1 MSRVS
6 RAARAIHKRAMA
18 RDAEDKVLLAVFEE
32 AKRKGWSVRFAHAT
46 ASKDGLKM
54 SYKQVLRRH
63 KLWMEWE
70 RLGGGRPQP
79 IGALHCKQGR
89 TALSPAGETALIK
102 WITHA
107 DELSI
112 AVSPVWVKA
121 AAMELAEQMDCC
133 AGFKGVPCDSW
144 YQSFKA
150 RHHDFLNTVVV
161 ERYDSGRLHAE
172 ENIETYSKKTLNR
185 IAYLIKEHKLKAKQ
199 IFNCDETRVG
209 SDKMKAVLARA
220 AKRGGKHDRAK
231 GELDY
236 CSLLPFICADGRL
249 SEVLTVVT
257 KKPEAT
263 QEVISAEMVL
273 ETHTA
278 GFKHVEYKVSPS
290 GYFTPEIITGAL
302 KRWADEERDG
312 RKAEEW
318 PLLLI
323 TDGHDSHTDFAVI
336 NFCRKN
342 NIHLVLLPP
351 HSTHLLQ
358 PLDLA
363 IFGPTKHNFR
373 AHFNDEAVRLRAD
386 VSNALEFRA
395 TLEAKIVALMLKS
408 LRTVCVSERVQ
419 RAFGDCGLYPPNL
432 AKCHKFVAEKLD
444 LDRLRAQ
451 QERLR
456 GFEKEYGP
464 ALSSVFDVI
473 EDFQKAKKA
482 SGKEGVPGV
491 PVDICCD
498 CGKLH
503 AKTSA
508 RRAATVKVAK
518 SGQIATSDACAR
530 SSWLNKWRK
539 YIHSGKN
546 GAYMPWLQLA
556 RRLVRDRSSRESRR
570 QAIQVLEPKVAAA
583 EDNMRAAEERL
594 EKTKTQATSEL
605 ITASMKRDAVTLH
618 KASLRS
624 CQTLVNRLSREL
636 DDATSKRDKVEADIN
651 KGEAELLLREKALAA
666 TPLLGK
672 MREHA
677 LMTELRD
684 VEALHEFADDALAFM
699 TSERMKPMADVLR
712 DLPPRPPAHAAG
724 GAGGPNVAHVAVPA
738 AAQAAAPGAAA
749 VAGAGGPAAA
759 NGAGA
764 AAGGAAA
771 SIANRS
777 RSSASG
783 TAARAQGARQSGASA
798 TGGASARGRSAQKRG
813 RRRGAG
819 LSSGVVVAGV
829 RDEELEGEVGK
840 RGRVDLAPSTR
851 GRRRF
856 ARTR

>member
-1 MSRVS
+1 MSLRGKSSREKARKVMSRVS

-508 RRAATVKVAK
+508 R
-518 SGQIATSDACAR
+518 C
-530 SSWLNKWRK
+530 
-539 YIHSGKN
+539 
-546 GAYMPWLQLA
+546 
-556 RRLVRDRSSRESRR
+556 
-570 QAIQVLEPKVAAA
+570 
-583 EDNMRAAEERL
+583 
-594 EKTKTQATSEL
+594 
-605 ITASMKRDAVTLH
+605 
-618 KASLRS
+618 
-624 CQTLVNRLSREL
+624 
-636 DDATSKRDKVEADIN
+636 
-651 KGEAELLLREKALAA
+651 
-666 TPLLGK
+666 
-672 MREHA
+672 
-677 LMTELRD
+677 
-684 VEALHEFADDALAFM
+684 
-699 TSERMKPMADVLR
+699 
-712 DLPPRPPAHAAG
+712 